1 MTAFLGGAMKPL
13 KLRTIAERR
22 HNGGS
27 IVKVYELA
35 SSGTFTFNLGPG
47 SDAGGLSMFGSA
59 EEAQQAA
66 DARLRGEGHDC
77 GPLGCREWI
86 PSAPAEVH

>member
-1 MTAFLGGAMKPL
+1 MGPL
-13 KLRTIAERR
+13 KLRTVAERR

-47 SDAGGLSMFGSA
+47 TDAGGLSMFASA
-59 EEAQQAA
+59 AEAEQAA
-66 DARLRGEGHDC
+66 DERLRTGGHDC
-77 GPLGCREWI
+77 AELGCREWR
-86 PSAPAEVH
+86 APPATEP

>member
-1 MTAFLGGAMKPL
+1 MKPL

-35 SSGTFTFNLGPG
+35 SSGTFTINLGPG
-47 SDAGGLSMFGSA
+47 SDPGG
-59 EEAQQAA
+59 
-66 DARLRGEGHDC
+66 
-77 GPLGCREWI
+77 
-86 PSAPAEVH
+86 